1 MERLESKELLHE
13 YFLLD
18 LALVLIDS
26 IDQVFLLSVFTFK
39 QVCSRLRLLALLEL
53 SLTVLE
59 WRREVLLEA
68 AVGER
73 RCLRSWRRQELNLEG

>member
-26 IDQVFLLSVFTFK
+26 IDQVFLFSVFNLICK
-39 QVCSRLRLLALLEL
+39 CSRLRLLALLEL
-53 SLTVLE
+53 PSTVLE
-59 WRREVLLEA
+59 WRREALLEA

-73 RCLRSWRRQELNLEG
+73 RCPRS